1 MLNKLLAWFC
11 ALVIGYSVI
20 ATLVVFDLK
29 DQLKEIQNT
38 YVQSLKDARAKEQE
52 WRDKAYAIEEK
63 YQQDLQSIK
72 SSNDAVVNKL
82 RKQLS
87 EASTRVPSTCKTTNK
102 SDGSTG
108 ESRVSKEITSLIE
121 FSEHCAR
128 RLDESLVLN
137 KALQDW
143 IKNAR

>member
-1 MLNKLLAWFC
+1 MNKFLAWFC
-11 ALVIGYSVI
+11 ALFVGYSI
-20 ATLVVFDLK
+20 GATLIVFDLK
-29 DQLKEIQNT
+29 DQLQEVQNT

-63 YQQDLQSIK
+63 YQQDLQSVK

-87 EASTRVPSTCKTTNK
+87 KTSTRVPSTCKTPSK

-108 ESRVSKEITSLIE
+108 ESRVSKELTSLIE

-128 RLDESLVLN
+128 RLDETLVLN
-137 KALQDW
+137 RALQNW
-143 IKNAR
+143 IKNQ